1 VATNGV
7 DSFIGN
13 LGAIAGMKPDVLDK
27 FDSDKWAD
35 EYSEM
40 LGINPELIVP
50 SEQVAMIRKQRADQA
65 AMAQR
70 SEMLNQSADT
80 ANKLA
85 GASTNGQN
93 ALTDVMGMF
102 SGYNSP
108 SPQSL

>member
-7 DSFIGN
+7 DRFVGN

-27 FDSDKWAD
+27 FDSDKWAE

-50 SEQVAMIRKQRADQA
+50 SEQVAMIRKERADQA
-65 AMAQR
+65 AIAQR
-70 SEMLNQSADT
+70 SAMLNQNADT
-80 ANKLA
+80 ANKLS
-85 GASTNGQN
+85 GASTSGNN